1 MNWKAIL
8 KVLSQRSTITGIIG
22 LVAALVS
29 SFGVAISPE
38 IRANLAEVALAIV
51 SIVAIVMPEKP
62 KGGQYHPDDYKEGDT
77 WVRPDGKRF
86 TMGMNGFWM
95 EDN

>member
-51 SIVAIVMPEKP
+51 SIVAIVMPDSNQENS
-62 KGGQYHPDDYKEGDT
+62 PDE
-77 WVRPDGKRF
+77 PGKRF
-86 TMGMNGFWM
+86 CSSRMCC
-95 EDN
+95 